1 MKDEDMSKLT
11 KLMNLYEAALRCHGM
26 LRYWNEI
33 NSIPICGKVHRVDFI
48 CDDLFKQIEALM
60 PNEERDEWKKRV

>member
-1 MKDEDMSKLT
+1 MKEEDMSKLT
-11 KLMNLYEAALRCHGM
+11 QLMNLYEASLRCHGM
-26 LRYWNEI
+26 LKV
-33 NSIPICGKVHRVDFI
+33 NSIYGKVHRVDFI